1 MKSRAARLQMQEVKT
16 SRYGSR
22 GSWVCGGGRG
32 GAAEG
37 PPRRGSAGSARPCCG
52 PPRRARRFDFLSAP
66 QLSARLVLQR
76 TRQGRSPLFLY
87 IPALHSSLPIPAL
100 HGVSGRGDSWVP
112 EGQASRSGKTCAP
125 HTPCWGTGGSPRR
138 TVRGAPRRGDTA
150 RRGPA
155 RPSRPGWHRAQ
166 LRPCHRHG
174 PIYEYI

>member
-1 MKSRAARLQMQEVKT
+1 MVAGCA
-16 SRYGSR
+16 
-22 GSWVCGGGRG
+22 

-37 PPRRGSAGSARPCCG
+37 PPRRGSAGSARPCRWAGPCCG

-66 QLSARLVLQR
+66 QLGRYRARLVLQR
-76 TRQGRSPLFLY
+76 SRQGRAPLCLY
-87 IPALHSSLPIPAL
+87 IPALHSGLSIPAL
-100 HGVSGRGDSWVP
+100 HGVLGRGDSWVP

-138 TVRGAPRRGDTA
+138 TARGAPRRGDTA
-150 RRGPA
+150 WRGPA

-174 PIYEYI
+174 PIHEYI